1 MGEPEILGA
10 SVALA
15 STHARF
21 LMHNVSATPDLG
33 LKQILRHRG
42 DDRLLPVG

>member
-1 MGEPEILGA
+1 MGELEIPGA

-15 STHARF
+15 SMHARF
-21 LMHNVSATPDLG
+21 LMHDVSATPDLE
-33 LKQILRHRG
+33 LKQILRRPG